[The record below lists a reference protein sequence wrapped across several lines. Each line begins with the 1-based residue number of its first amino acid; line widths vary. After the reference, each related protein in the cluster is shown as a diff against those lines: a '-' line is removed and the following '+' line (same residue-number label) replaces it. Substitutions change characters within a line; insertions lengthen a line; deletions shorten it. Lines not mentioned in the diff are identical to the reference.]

1 MVADLA
7 LLDTSAYPYRFQIK
21 AQFIAPKPLKARAS
35 GFAGLVRRLPG
46 KFCGFRGSSAG
57 RKIVQLRLR
66 PSGQSFGRG
75 DDGSNFR
82 MGHFARLPGLLPNAS
97 RGARIL
103 EAGSL
108 TTLVG
113 IAAAVARS
121 LEKVLGGAFRHI
133 ALSQPSKCHL

>member
-1 MVADLA
+1 M
-7 LLDTSAYPYRFQIK
+7 DTSADPQRFQLK
-21 AQFIAPKPLKARAS
+21 VQFIAPKPLKASVS
-35 GFAGLVRRLPG
+35 GWPGWLRRLQG
-46 KFCGFRGSSAG
+46 NSAAFGFRGRSAEG
-57 RKIVQLRLR
+57 RLSNYA
-66 PSGQSFGRG
+66 SGHLVRVLEGEM
-75 DDGSNFR
+75 
-82 MGHFARLPGLLPNAS
+82 MGAILEWVIFARLPGLLPNAS